1 MKKILAVLTVLA
13 IISTATTLSSEA
25 VSTEKER
32 GRISVNTSSNLE
44 VAPDVAE
51 ITFEVK
57 TSDVKSMQKATVE
70 NKNVYD
76 NVYSQLKSMINK
88 DNDDYIKTS
97 NYNAQPVYSYVNSKK
112 IFERYEV
119 TNSITVRTKGIENI
133 GKMIDEAIAKGATN
147 VSNLN
152 FSISKPEIY
161 CDALLTNATKEAKNR
176 AEVVAKA
183 LGTSLDGLANLST
196 SCSTNS
202 YNAPRLYM
210 AKNLVADLASGA
222 SEESI
227 ATNISSGVIK
237 INANVNA
244 SFFVK

>member
-1 MKKILAVLTVLA
+1 MKKILAVLSALA
-13 IISTATTLSSEA
+13 IISTTTTLSSEA
-25 VSTEKER
+25 LSVEKER

-57 TSDVKSMQKATVE
+57 TSDIKYMQKATVD

-76 NVYSQLKSMINK
+76 KVYSQLNTMINK
-88 DNDDYIKTS
+88 DNGDYIKTS

-119 TNSITVRTKGIENI
+119 TNSITVRTKSIDNL
-133 GKMIDEAIAKGATN
+133 GKMIDEAIEKGATN

-161 CDALLTNATKEAKNR
+161 CDELLTSATKEAKNR

-183 LGTSLDGLANLST
+183 LGTTIDGLANLST

-222 SEESI
+222 SEETI

>member
-1 MKKILAVLTVLA
+1 MYNVLPSNTFKKEL
-13 IISTATTLSSEA
+13 
-25 VSTEKER
+25 
-32 GRISVNTSSNLE
+32 
-44 VAPDVAE
+44 
-51 ITFEVK
+51 K
-57 TSDVKSMQKATVE
+57 T
-70 NKNVYD
+70 
-76 NVYSQLKSMINK
+76 MIK
-88 DNDDYIKTS
+88 DGDYIKTS
-97 NYNAQPVYSYVNSKK
+97 NYNAQPVYSQVNSKK

-119 TNSITVRTKGIENI
+119 TNSITVRTKSIDNL
-133 GKMIDEAIAKGATN
+133 GKMIDEAIEKGATN

-161 CDALLTNATKEAKNR
+161 CDELLTSATKEAKYR
-176 AEVVAKA
+176 AGVVAKA
-183 LGTSLDGLANLST
+183 LGTSIDGLANLST